1 MKTKIC
7 LICHTAIDMDKEFC
21 KLEHY
26 EKKDIIK
33 SKGYYHV
40 ICFKEKLSGSAVQ
53 KKLAEDAFKLLKVA
67 NRRLGVEEIEEV
79 II

>member
-1 MKTKIC
+1 MKNKVC

-21 KLEHY
+21 KFEHY

-40 ICFKEKLSGSAVQ
+40 QCFRDRLSGSAVQ
-53 KKLAEDAFKLLKVA
+53 EKLARQGFDLIKLAKEK
-67 NRRLGVEEIEEV
+67 LGIENKQEV
-79 II
+79 IM